1 MELLI
6 AAAVPAVEAGA
17 PLGALNRVALHD
29 DATALALRGIAMI
42 LHGRIPE
49 RDPMRARSGLGS
61 KAPS

>member
-6 AAAVPAVEAGA
+6 AAAVPAVEAGD
-17 PLGALNRVALHD
+17 PLGALNRVASHD

-42 LHGRIPE
+42 LPGRFPE

-61 KAPS
+61 KASS